1 MKMIHKIL
9 IISELQKYS
18 GRAVFTIIF
27 VFLGFLG
34 LFNSCKPDPEPL
46 KPTIELIFDGDVTQ
60 DGDIVAIGGELKFH
74 IIVEGPE
81 ANITNFTIKKVYD
94 GITKTIMDSGLNSAG
109 FDLNKTFYQSVED
122 EVVWTFAVQD
132 RNLNKSEVSM
142 TIYKDPDSQFGGIL
156 EFPSIT
162 LGYQENSSIENFFLP
177 FLDETYFQDSASLF
191 QDMVDVLVYFNYR
204 EDNGVELPSP
214 TFSSPGEETAANTEL
229 YTEYYPF
236 LVDWTTRNYTKYDIR
251 ADNGV
256 SAEDF
261 EAAHN
266 DSLLIV
272 SYDDVWGKKKYK
284 WANAGIII
292 PFQTASGK
300 KGIIKVIDAEHS
312 ETGKITFS
320 MKIQL

>member
-1 MKMIHKIL
+1 MTHKIL
-9 IISELQKYS
+9 IFSELQKFS
-18 GRAVFTIIF
+18 GRSMIVVVLA
-27 VFLGFLG
+27 FLGFVFV
-34 LFNSCKPDPEPL
+34 FNSCKPEPEPL
-46 KPTIELIFDGDVTQ
+46 MPTIELVFDGDVTQ
-60 DGDIVAIGGELKFH
+60 DGDTVPIGGALNFRVV
-74 IIVEGPE
+74 VEGLD
-81 ANITNFTIKKVYD
+81 ANITNFTVKKVYD
-94 GITKTIMDSGLNSAG
+94 GITKTVMDSGLNSAG
-109 FDLNKTFYQSVED
+109 FTLNKTFYQSVED

-132 RNLNKSEVSM
+132 RNLNKAEVSI
-142 TIYKDPDSQFGGIL
+142 TIHKDPNSQFGGIL

-162 LGYQENSSIENFFLP
+162 LGYQQNSLIEHFFLP
-177 FLDETYFQDSASLF
+177 SVGETYFQDSASLF
-191 QDMVDVLVYFNYR
+191 QDLVDVLVYFNYR

-236 LVDWTTRNYTKYDIR
+236 IVDWTTRNYTKYDIR

-256 SAEDF
+256 SSADF
-261 EAAHN
+261 DAAHN

-300 KGIIKVIDAEHS
+300 KGIIKVLDADHA
-312 ETGKITFS
+312 ETGEITFS
-320 MKIQL
+320 MKIQM